1 MKQRMRVEQLLGR
14 VQTAWDDARGSR
26 AMPRRSDIDPVKL
39 GAALQYA
46 SLLDVVPGDPVDF
59 RYRIFGQHLIKGY
72 GIDLTGQLHT
82 AIADRSRPAW
92 PYYEAYV
99 SCVTTKLPQALDIQT
114 RNRKKL
120 VMHLQGK
127 VWPLS
132 DDGTTVTGI
141 LGAATYFVPA
151 ALVS

>member
-1 MKQRMRVEQLLGR
+1 MKQPMRVEHLVER
-14 VQTAWDDARGSR
+14 VQAAWDDARGSR
-26 AMPRRSDIDPVKL
+26 PMPRRSDIDPVKL
-39 GAALQYA
+39 GSTLQYV
-46 SLLDVVPGDPVDF
+46 SVLDVVPGDPVDF
-59 RYRIFGQHLIKGY
+59 RYRVMGQHLIKGY
-72 GIDLTGQLHT
+72 GVDLTGQLHT
-82 AIADRSRPAW
+82 VIADRSRPAW

-99 SCVTTKLPQALDIQT
+99 SCFTTKQPQALDIQT

-120 VMHLQGK
+120 VMQLLGK

-151 ALVS
+151 ALTP

>member
-1 MKQRMRVEQLLGR
+1 
-14 VQTAWDDARGSR
+14 
-26 AMPRRSDIDPVKL
+26 MPRRSDIDPARL
-39 GAALQYA
+39 GQALQYV
-46 SLLDVVPGDPVDF
+46 SMLDVVPGEPVDF
-59 RYRIFGQHLIKGY
+59 RYRVLGQHLIKGY
-72 GIDLTGQLHT
+72 GFDLTGQLHT

-99 SCVTTKLPQALDIQT
+99 SCAATKQTQVLDIQT

-132 DDGTTVTGI
+132 DDGADVTGI
-141 LGAATYFVPA
+141 LGAAVFFVPA
-151 ALVS
+151 AMA